1 MDNNLRREII
11 LDNYQDPMNRG
22 LVDDNSY
29 IKVKASS
36 DNCIDDL
43 DFMIKLVDDK
53 IVDIR
58 FDGEAC
64 AISTSATSIM
74 IRSLIGKNI
83 DEVKEILINYKNMI
97 NEEEYNSD
105 ILGELNVY
113 DEICKQPNRKNC
125 ALIPSKAI
133 DKFLEV
139 LVNEN

>member
-83 DEVKEILINYKNMI
+83 DEVKEILVNYKNMI

>member
-43 DFMIKLVDDK
+43 DFMIKLVDDR

-139 LVNEN
+139 LVNED